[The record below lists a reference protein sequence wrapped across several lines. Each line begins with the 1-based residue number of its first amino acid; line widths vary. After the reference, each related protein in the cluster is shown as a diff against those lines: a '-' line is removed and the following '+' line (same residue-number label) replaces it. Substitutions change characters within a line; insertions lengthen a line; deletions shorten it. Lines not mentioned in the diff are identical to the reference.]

1 MYPTP
6 YWQVA
11 EHIATQACS
20 TSGDDYNSNADKGVS
35 MVKAALLGP
44 LNAEKWYSNQ
54 ARRS

>member
-20 TSGDDYNSNADKGVS
+20 TSDDDYNSNAGKGVS